1 MPLCCFLPVM
11 TLCLPTWSV
20 VEDTLVLSCPRKPA
34 SSPLQVLDNP
44 FVTHIVT
51 TQPGWSCVGLL
62 APMGASQRGCPQPSL
77 LTPDGP
83 PSPPQLQEGQRN
95 KTPWASH
102 NNALSVERGPIHS
115 FIHGLLTFLPRGQA
129 CLGLEEQ
136 RAGRVPFP
144 TEQGETDGAE
154 EDRHCGGGAPGTEEM
169 QRERS
174 GGFI

>member
-1 MPLCCFLPVM
+1 MPPGAEAGGGDGPRMPLCCFLPVM
-11 TLCLPTWSV
+11 TLCLPTWSG
-20 VEDTLVLSCPRKPA
+20 VEDPLVLSCPRKPA

-115 FIHGLLTFLPRGQA
+115 FIHSRPADFPPQGTGLFG
-129 CLGLEEQ
+129 
-136 RAGRVPFP
+136 AGR
-144 TEQGETDGAE
+144 AE
-154 EDRHCGGGAPGTEEM
+154 SRASSLPYRTGGD
-169 QRERS
+169 
-174 GGFI
+174 